1 VQDARTDGQEEEMKF
16 TRIALLA
23 IVATLLA
30 LPIFATNGYFTHG
43 QGSASKA
50 MGGAGVALPQ
60 DSIDAATNPAA
71 IAFVPKQYY
80 GAIALFNPNRSYT
93 VTGTPS
99 GYPGTFGLQ
108 QGKVTS
114 QSKYFGMP
122 AIAMNFHPTEPS
134 ALAITL
140 ISHGGM
146 NTDYRTNTFYGASH
160 TGVDLAQ
167 AFLSASYARKIGTKQ
182 SIGISAIGAYQ
193 RFEATGLQAFSGF
206 SNEPTCLTN
215 NAHQNS
221 YGLGLRVGYLG
232 YLLPTLSFGAT
243 YSPKTSMTEF
253 DKYCGLFADNGKFDI
268 PANYSAGFSWNAAPH
283 WTIAG
288 DVQRINY
295 SKVDSIGNHLLPN
308 LVTTPLG
315 TANGAGFG
323 WDDVTVYKAGVQW
336 KPSNIWA
343 LRAGYS
349 QANQPIPSSEVLFNI
364 LAPGVVE
371 KHITFGMSRLAP
383 HSNGRVNLAVMYALE
398 NSVTGA
404 NPMEAP
410 GQQQIKL
417 TMDEWEAELSYSMN
431 F

>member
-1 VQDARTDGQEEEMKF
+1 
-16 TRIALLA
+16 
-23 IVATLLA
+23 
-30 LPIFATNGYFTHG
+30 
-43 QGSASKA
+43 

-60 DSIDAATNPAA
+60 DSIDAANNPAA
-71 IAFVPKQYY
+71 VAFVPKQYY
-80 GAIALFNPNRSYT
+80 GAVALFNPNRSYT
-93 VTGTPS
+93 ITGSPS

-108 QGKVTS
+108 PGKVTS
-114 QSKYFGMP
+114 KSSYFGMP
-122 AIAMNFHPTEPS
+122 AIAMNFRPTTQS
-134 ALAITL
+134 ALAFNL

-146 NTDYRTNTFYGASH
+146 NTDYRTNTFYGSSH

-167 AFLSASYARKIGTKQ
+167 AFLATTYAHKIGENH

-193 RFEATGLQAFSGF
+193 RFEASGLQAFSGF
-206 SNEPTCLTN
+206 SNEPACLTN

-221 YGLGLRVGYLG
+221 YGLGVRVGYLG
-232 YLLPTLSFGAT
+232 YILPNLSLGAT

-253 DKYCGLFADNGKFDI
+253 DQYCGLFADGGKFDI
-268 PANYSAGFSWNAAPH
+268 PSNYAIGLAYKPAPR
-283 WTIAG
+283 WTIAL
-288 DVQRINY
+288 DTQRINY
-295 SKVDSIGNHLLPN
+295 SKVDSIGNHFIPN
-308 LVTTPLG
+308 IMTSPLG
-315 TANGAGFG
+315 TTGGAGFG

-336 KPSNIWA
+336 KPSEVWA

-349 QANQPIPSSEVLFNI
+349 QANQPIPSSEVMFNI

-371 KHITFGMSRLAP
+371 KHVTFGFSRLTP
-383 HSNGRVNLAVMYALE
+383 HSNGRINVGLMYALE

-417 TMDEWEAELSYSMN
+417 TMDEWEAELSYSVN